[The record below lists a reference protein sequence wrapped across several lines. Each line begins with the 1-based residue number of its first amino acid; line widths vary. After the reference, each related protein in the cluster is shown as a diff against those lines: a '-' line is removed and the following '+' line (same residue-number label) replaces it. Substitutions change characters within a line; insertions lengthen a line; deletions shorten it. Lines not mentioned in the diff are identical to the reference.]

1 MTISEKWQTT
11 NYKLLGRVITWNSS
25 KTQVFVFFNILLNL
39 IGVTLYS
46 TNYRIF
52 AIDTEF

>member
-11 NYKLLGRVITWNSS
+11 KYKLLGRVITWNSS
-25 KTQVFVFFNILLNL
+25 KTQVFVFLNILLNL

>member
-11 NYKLLGRVITWNSS
+11 KYKLLGKGYYLKFKQNM
-25 KTQVFVFFNILLNL
+25 FLVFFNILLNL

-52 AIDTEF
+52 AFDTEF